1 MNKKLDAN
9 KDISEYKIVIPM
21 SDETIRKIK
30 TNAAKAVL
38 GASIAGFMI
47 AGGQSVKAQSV
58 QEPAAVVQTVD
69 AQNVNDK
76 KELSLMIDEILTS
89 KEKKTNDTELGTQN
103 LRAKSKTEEA
113 SVENISLTTNA
124 STNKVLNDINK
135 VDASTENKDESTLDD
150 LINLDG
156 IKALY
161 NKDEKLDVSE
171 NKLEDPHKA
180 GAEASTEPN
189 YSEEEK
195 NIKDYSDSER
205 YKETDL
211 TPGSTIVENVVT
223 DEGKVK
229 DGFKFDTSNPNP
241 TSPSKT
247 EYGYEIV
254 IDKKTGQRTYTKIVV
269 TDSGLVP
276 VKAGDKPMMGE
287 GEKLTPDSPDV
298 TYKPDEDGDISG
310 KRQKLYNYE
319 ASKETLKQINS
330 KDNDTTV
337 IGMKDNYTK
346 DNPQKKYFDES
357 FAITYKV
364 NPWPNENDKLQLMKL
379 NGEYNKKVFVQGQDI
394 DTGVKVDNIDANA
407 KDRLVG
413 QVYNPITGDI
423 VPGASAYIGDDGNI
437 HIKMPEGALTKDK
450 SGKTV
455 INEGSIFNTPDYKGI
470 QNLDVKFFAR
480 PRTAGEFKTIAATP
494 DKNGETGTYT
504 ETGAGSDIINHK
516 GTDVKID
523 KQGIDRYDH
532 YNLIGKLKINLD
544 DTRYYNQRFEDGNKE
559 DTSTI
564 TSSAVKPGEDFN
576 VKIVQPNDPTET
588 DKSALDMNKAES
600 KGEAAGKINLDF
612 INKANEGKKDEDK
625 WKVDVNPNDISS
637 FTVTPPKSAEAG
649 DFVAIPVEYTYT
661 NGSKD
666 VHWFHFVVQES
677 DNYKPEYHAEVG
689 YKGDALTN
697 TPEDIPEDTHK
708 NKPESYELVMSE
720 DGSKYKDSA
729 GNEWTD
735 IKVDP
740 KTGVVTATVPKDADI
755 KGGENLYVNVKVKY
769 TDKKSGQPKE
779 EIVKA
784 QFIARPKYKKEVSK
798 TFNRKI
804 PFETKVIY
812 DDTLEIGKVV
822 KTEGRIGE
830 TETTFKQVVINGE
843 KGIIDENGNFVK
855 DKEAVET
862 KTITEK
868 VDAEIRIGTKP
879 AKTTVTIPSDTDYE
893 TSDSLEKGTIQ
904 LDKAGEDGEVTVT
917 TSRNP
922 ETGEITTTKE
932 TTKEAKNKK
941 ILIGTKTENTIVHEE
956 SIPFEYEVKFD
967 SSLKPG
973 EQVVDKEGK
982 PGSKTTT
989 YNIVNSKI
997 VGDPIVKETAPTKA
1011 IIRVGDQKFTGET
1024 SHEVTEET
1032 KYITIV
1038 EEDPNLPVGETKE
1051 VQKGVRGSKTTKYT
1065 QKFENGVPGEVK
1077 EEVVSE
1083 KQPQNRIVKVGT
1095 KTVTEH
1101 ISKEITE
1108 EIPYKVEIKYD
1119 NTMVA
1124 GTTRVETPGQAGSK
1138 TTEYYRNLINGKFDG
1153 DLNTREVTDK
1163 YKAPVNEVIVVGT
1176 KVETNNENYND
1187 DVKVDVEYVEDNTL
1201 YKGTVNKGE
1210 LTPGKVERKIV
1221 NKYDP
1226 ETGKVSTE
1234 EKVVVTP
1241 AKQKIIVGTKDFT
1254 GEFSH
1259 KIDKTLPFETEI
1271 QYDDTMEAG
1280 TKKVTQKG
1288 VTGNVEQTVTQK
1300 FTNGELANKEYTEEV
1315 TTKEPVKE
1323 IVKIGT
1329 KPVEKIVEI
1338 PFNTEYVYDKNIDA
1352 GTVVEDKDHP
1362 GKAGSVTVKTYFDK
1376 ESGKFVSVEDA
1387 DSKVAPVNKIVR
1399 VGTKPTENMCPAPD
1413 PDKPGKEYPE
1423 KPYNP
1428 NHPNNPGSDS
1438 DLDISGGDNNNQ
1450 NQPGKSD
1457 NEDPN
1462 KPNTPSNPAKPSEGG
1477 TGETLS
1483 EETKDPETKPE
1494 TSVEKEEKNPE
1505 ISEENNN
1512 SVENDDEDGRVA
1524 GDNNKNLSKT
1534 DQINKTKQLPKTG
1547 DGMNRSF
1554 YGYTMGLIGSA
1565 LLAIGAKKKK
1575 NDIVDEK

>member
-1 MNKKLDAN
+1 MVGDKEIRDAKQFVALPLSNESIKKKRNNLLKSMVGASVIATGLVMMPQTTFAQVAEQPPAIVQEEAATDKAPVAGTQAGEKKEAIAADDSAVAAEN
-9 KDISEYKIVIPM
+9 NSAQGAPEATAEAPAESATADTKLEISE
-21 SDETIRKIK
+21 EQT
-30 TNAAKAVL
+30 
-38 GASIAGFMI
+38 
-47 AGGQSVKAQSV
+47 
-58 QEPAAVVQTVD
+58 PAAQK
-69 AQNVNDK
+69 AP
-76 KELSLMIDEILTS
+76 
-89 KEKKTNDTELGTQN
+89 
-103 LRAKSKTEEA
+103 EEA
-113 SVENISLTTNA
+113 N
-124 STNKVLNDINK
+124 
-135 VDASTENKDESTLDD
+135 
-150 LINLDG
+150 
-156 IKALY
+156 
-161 NKDEKLDVSE
+161 
-171 NKLEDPHKA
+171 
-180 GAEASTEPN
+180 EPN
-189 YSEEEK
+189 YSDEEK

-211 TPGSTIVENVVT
+211 TPGSTIVGNVNT
-223 DEGKVK
+223 DEGVVK
-229 DGFKFDTSNPNP
+229 DGFKFDTLNPSP

-247 EYGYEIV
+247 EYGYLIS
-254 IDKKTGQRTYTKIVV
+254 IDKKTGQRTYTKVV
-269 TDSGLVP
+269 VSDSGLVP
-276 VKAGDKPMMGE
+276 VNAGDKPMMGE
-287 GEKLTPDSPDV
+287 GEKLTPDSPEV
-298 TYKPDEDGDISG
+298 TYKPDEDGNISG
-310 KRQKLYNYE
+310 RKQKLYNYE
-319 ASKETLKQINS
+319 ASEETLKHINS
-330 KDNDTTV
+330 KDNNTTV
-337 IGMKDNYTK
+337 IGMKDNYTQ
-346 DNPQKKYFDES
+346 DNPEIKYFGDS
-357 FAITYKV
+357 FSLTYKV

-379 NGEYNKKVFVQGQDI
+379 SGEYNEKVFVQGQDI
-394 DTGVKVDNIDANA
+394 NTGVKVDNIDANA

-413 QVYNPITGDI
+413 QVYNPITGAV
-423 VPGASAYIGDDGNI
+423 VPGARAYIADDGSI
-437 HIKMPEGALTKDK
+437 HIKMPEGALKKDEN
-450 SGKTV
+450 GKTV
-455 INEGSIFNTPDYKGI
+455 INEDSIFNTPDYKGL

-480 PRTAGEFKTIAATP
+480 PRTKAEFENVAASGEDEYGNP
-494 DKNGETGTYT
+494 LVGTYT
-504 ETGAGSDIINHK
+504 ETGAGSDVINHK

-544 DTRYYNQRFEDGNKE
+544 DTRYYNQRFEDGNDE

-564 TSSAVKPGEDFN
+564 TSSAVKPGEDFK

-612 INKANEGKKDEDK
+612 INKANEGKEDKDK

-637 FTVTPPKSAEAG
+637 FTVTPPKSAKAG

-677 DNYKPEYHAEVG
+677 DNNRPEYHAEVG
-689 YKGDALTN
+689 YKGDTLTQ
-697 TPEDIPEDTHK
+697 TPEIPKDDAATKK
-708 NKPESYELVMSE
+708 NQPKSYELVMPE

-740 KTGVVTATVPKDADI
+740 ETGAVTAVVPEDADI
-755 KGGENLYVNVKVKY
+755 KGGENLYVNVKVNYKDEK
-769 TDKKSGQPKE
+769 TGEAKE

-784 QFIARPKYKKEVSK
+784 QFIARPKYKQEVTK
-798 TFNRKI
+798 TFNSKI

-812 DDTLEIGKVV
+812 DETLEIGKVV

-843 KGIIDENGNFVK
+843 K
-855 DKEAVET
+855 DKESVEV
-862 KTITEK
+862 KTIVEK

-879 AKTTVTIPSDTDYE
+879 AETTVTIPPDTDYE

-904 LDKAGEDGEVTVT
+904 LDKAGEDGVVTVT
-917 TSRNP
+917 TSRDP
-922 ETGEITTTKE
+922 ETGEITTTKV
-932 TTKEAKNKK
+932 TAKEAKNKK
-941 ILIGTKTENTIVHEE
+941 ILIGTKTENKIVHEE
-956 SIPFEYEVKFD
+956 SIPFEYEVTFD
-967 SSLKPG
+967 PKLQPG
-973 EQVVDKEGK
+973 EKVVDQEGK

-989 YNIVNSKI
+989 YNIVNSKV
-997 VGDPIVKETAPTKA
+997 VGEPVVNETKPQKA

-1038 EEDPNLPVGETKE
+1038 EEDPKLPVGETKE

-1083 KQPQNRIVKVGT
+1083 TKPVNRIIKVGT

-1119 NTMVA
+1119 DTMVA

-1163 YKAPVNEVIVVGT
+1163 YKAPINEVIVVGT

-1259 KIDKTLPFETEI
+1259 KIEKTLPFEREI

-1280 TKKVTQKG
+1280 TKEVTQKG
-1288 VTGNVEQTVTQK
+1288 VNGSAEQTVTQK
-1300 FTNGELANKEYTEEV
+1300 YTNGVLANKEYTDEV
-1315 TTKEPVKE
+1315 KTKEPVKE

-1329 KPVEKIVEI
+1329 KPVEKRVEI
-1338 PFNTEYVYDKNIDA
+1338 PFNTEYVYDNTIDA

-1362 GKAGSVTVKTYFDK
+1362 GKAGSLTVKTYFDK
-1376 ESGKFVSVEDA
+1376 ESGKFVSVEDEA
-1387 DSKVAPVNKIVR
+1387 SKVAAVNKIVR
-1399 VGTKPTENMCPAPD
+1399 VGTKPNNKMCPVPED
-1413 PDKPGKEYPE
+1413 PSNPGG
-1423 KPYNP
+1423 YNP
-1428 NHPNNPGSDS
+1428 NPSNPSNPGGYNPNPINPSNPGGHNPNPSTPSDPTNPNPSTPNNPANPNPSTPNNPG
-1438 DLDISGGDNNNQ
+1438 GDNPSTPGGNNPST
-1450 NQPGKSD
+1450 PGGNNPSHPG
-1457 NEDPN
+1457 NPSN
-1462 KPNTPSNPAKPSEGG
+1462 PVNPNTPSNPAKPNNAESNGKRAATLAASE
-1477 TGETLS
+1477 TA
-1483 EETKDPETKPE
+1483 K
-1494 TSVEKEEKNPE
+1494 V
-1505 ISEENNN
+1505 
-1512 SVENDDEDGRVA
+1512 NDDAKAPQTFDPGVA
-1524 GDNNKNLSKT
+1524 A
-1534 DQINKTKQLPKTG
+1534 PA
-1547 DGMNRSF
+1547 
-1554 YGYTMGLIGSA
+1554 GLAA
-1565 LLAIGAKKKK
+1565 LASGLLVGLERLKRRKR
-1575 NDIVDEK
+1575 D